1 MCEEL
6 KKIRAEMGERLLEIR
21 TEKNISQKAFGE
33 KIDLSGDMISLLE
46 KGKRNFRDRVI
57 NDICREFGINK
68 EWFETGKG
76 DKYIDILTQF
86 DEFNNADPEVQEL
99 VRMYMQLDD
108 VSRAYYKKRMQEELK
123 SK

>member
-1 MCEEL
+1 MNDEL
-6 KKIRAEMGERLLEIR
+6 NKIRVEMGQRLSEIR
-21 TEKNISQKAFGE
+21 AEKNISQKDFGF

-57 NDICREFGINK
+57 NDICREFGVNK

-76 DKYIDILTQF
+76 DKYVDVLTQF
-86 DEFNNADPEVQEL
+86 DEFNNADSDVQEL

-108 VSRAYYKKRMQEELK
+108 ISRAYYKKRMLEELNNK
-123 SK
+123 